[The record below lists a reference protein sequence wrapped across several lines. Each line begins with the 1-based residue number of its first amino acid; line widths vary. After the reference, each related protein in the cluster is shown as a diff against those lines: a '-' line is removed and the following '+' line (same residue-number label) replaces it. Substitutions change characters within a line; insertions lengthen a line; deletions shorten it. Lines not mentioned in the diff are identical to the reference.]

1 MGRQIDT
8 LTSKEEPDTRFLAAT
23 RHGATRWLTGANT
36 HLSRS
41 ADYRLPDLINDDWI
55 NMWQSLEKKKEDA
68 RHTERKCSVK
78 R

>member
-41 ADYRLPDLINDDWI
+41 ADYRLPDLINDD
-55 NMWQSLEKKKEDA
+55 
-68 RHTERKCSVK
+68 
-78 R
+78 